1 MNSSGSRIIHTVIV
15 LCLPFPSIW
24 SVSFVSKIE
33 GRICFKSESCIG
45 ERGHHL
51 GCYQQLFRLTNGKP
65 CRCYY
70 TCGHMIFMTWVI
82 SRNNLIISICTC
94 SHLFSFK
101 IRAYPLTNSKVR
113 KRHLPTI
120 LFTLQKY
127 RERLIVLIWAE
138 SGPNN
143 NDFLLL
149 ITSMH
154 PCTSKL
160 IFMVVNYQQHIL
172 HAFASLLVSLLVDLP
187 KHYPSTSWSFILGLV
202 CSLNIVKYLFNYID
216 PPFPLL
222 SHNWNANTMKLCV
235 STLLQFYR
243 SQ

>member
-1 MNSSGSRIIHTVIV
+1 MNISGSRIIHIVIV

-33 GRICFKSESCIG
+33 GRICFESESCIG

-51 GCYQQLFRLTNGKP
+51 GCYQQRILMRVFRLTNGKS

-70 TCGHMIFMTWVI
+70 TCGHMFFMTWVI

-94 SHLFSFK
+94 SHLFSCK
-101 IRAYPLTNSKVR
+101 IRAHPLTSSKLR

-120 LFTLQKY
+120 LFTPQKY
-127 RERLIVLIWAE
+127 RERLIVLISAE

-149 ITSMH
+149 ISSMH

-160 IFMVVNYQQHIL
+160 IFMVVNCQQNIL

-187 KHYPSTSWSFILGLV
+187 
-202 CSLNIVKYLFNYID
+202 
-216 PPFPLL
+216 
-222 SHNWNANTMKLCV
+222 
-235 STLLQFYR
+235 
-243 SQ
+243 